1 MTTERRRQKFKLILN
16 QKESLIRWLANDEA
30 QATFTGRRAPRQKFR
45 PELEEEKNGEV
56 LICLERWPRS
66 GTHVRTYDGRH
77 SSDCIFDGFT
87 RQPRQWCKR

>member
-1 MTTERRRQKFKLILN
+1 MTTGRRRQKFKLILN

-45 PELEEEKNGEV
+45 RELEEEKIGEV
-56 LICLERWPRS
+56 LTYPEPWPRS
-66 GTHVRTYDGRH
+66 GIHVRRYDGRH

-87 RQPRQWCKR
+87 RQVRQWCKR